1 MNSWMGTRYMETAYN
16 PRGYRTFLKD
26 HELARAGGA
35 SLWIMADEHAYT
47 IDDGFFLVTMD
58 DSQVFA
64 SFPGARHGHSFALN
78 FADAHASTMKL
89 RDPTSIAGAQ
99 AAKLNT
105 DWLRLKDITSITTM
119 Q

>member
-35 SLWIMADEHAYT
+35 SLWVMADEHAYT

-58 DSQVFA
+58 DTQVFA
-64 SFPGARHGHSFALN
+64 SFPGARHGSSFALN
-78 FADAHASTMKL
+78 FADAHAGIMKL
-89 RDPTSIAGAQ
+89 RDPTSVAGSQ

-105 DWLRLKDITSITTM
+105 DWIMLKEITSIATM
-119 Q
+119 R